1 MDNQRLLIWG
11 LFGFLA
17 WITYQTW
24 VQDYAPKPVAQV
36 TQTVDQPGLTAPNDG
51 ADDSLPE
58 LRAPTD
64 GGATWFDDAKWW
76 RRRQFAGAPRAHQRR
91 HRCPCPD

>member
-24 VQDYAPKPVAQV
+24 VQDYAPKPVANT
-36 TQTVDQPGLTAPNDG
+36 TQTAEQPELTSPTVEG
-51 ADDSLPE
+51 DDLPE
-58 LRAPTD
+58 LSAPSE
-64 GGATWFDDAKWW
+64 
-76 RRRQFAGAPRAHQRR
+76 
-91 HRCPCPD
+91 

>member
-24 VQDYAPKPVAQV
+24 VQEYAPKPDVQA
-36 TQTVDQPGLTAPNDG
+36 TQAVEQPELALPADGDDLPQLSAPGDG
-51 ADDSLPE
+51 AKP
-58 LRAPTD
+58 
-64 GGATWFDDAKWW
+64 GGS
-76 RRRQFAGAPRAHQRR
+76 R
-91 HRCPCPD
+91 

>member
-24 VQDYAPKPVAQV
+24 VQDYAPEPVAQA
-36 TQTVDQPGLTAPNDG
+36 TQAVDEPGLTAPNGGDIG
-51 ADDSLPE
+51 DNLPE
-58 LRAPTD
+58 LSVPTD
-64 GGATWFDDAKWW
+64 GGIDAP
-76 RRRQFAGAPRAHQRR
+76 FSLGSS
-91 HRCPCPD
+91 